1 MKKVIISLIVLL
13 SIILLV
19 FLVLFSYYQSVES
32 NLVKL
37 DKRVINQWTL
47 CFSLSTERCHM
58 IEEYLNANKNE
69 VSDYSGF
76 QIILTDNLRKRNIYK
91 NQCSIDFVELEH
103 KLNEKMIHFSDKV
116 NDNSTP
122 RMITFMEAINK
133 NNIILNDLTKGYN
146 EYVLDYNQYLSTFP
160 NFIIAKRN
168 GLKRKEF
175 FSIQYGIEN
184 EDPKIK
190 SKKLPEWAI
199 GVDTII

>member
-13 SIILLV
+13 SITLLV
-19 FLVLFSYYQSVES
+19 FSLLFSYYQSVES

-37 DKRVINQWTL
+37 DKRVVNQWVQ

-58 IEEYLNANKNE
+58 IEEYLNTNKNE

-76 QIILTDNLRKRNIYK
+76 QIILTENLRKRNIYK

-103 KLNEKMIHFSDKV
+103 KLNEEMIHFSNKV
-116 NDNSTP
+116 NDNSIP
-122 RMITFMEAINK
+122 QMITFMETINK
-133 NNIILNDLTKGYN
+133 NSIILNNLTKEYN
-146 EYVLDYNQYLSTFP
+146 EYVLDYNQYISIFP
-160 NFIIAKRN
+160 NLIVAKRN
-168 GLKRKEF
+168 GFKRKEF
-175 FSIQYGIEN
+175 FSIKYGIEN